1 MSAGRVRDL
10 LAMTILLLT
19 ALILPAGAL
28 DVGKSTL
35 SCLFILQWEFCANIR
50 FILT

>member
-1 MSAGRVRDL
+1 MSAGRVMDL

-19 ALILPAGAL
+19 ALSCLILPAGAL

-35 SCLFILQWEFCANIR
+35 SCLFILQ
-50 FILT
+50 